1 MLQRILKLAL
11 NLESIVISC
20 YDVSCRYSIRIKR
33 IISLEILC
41 NLGENTYKCSDKGSL
56 IKIISVIIIYINYK
70 HSNNNEQT
78 KKNE

>member
-1 MLQRILKLAL
+1 MFDGKFLV
-11 NLESIVISC
+11 N
-20 YDVSCRYSIRIKR
+20 
-33 IISLEILC
+33 LC